1 MLSDL
6 NATMIDDASV
16 MSEVALPDGRDPNQN
31 AWLTLT
37 IRYSLN
43 FADSKNR
50 VAGVIVQQGTKFL
63 AKDSDNHLHPIV
75 DWDFNSQVRFQRA
88 FQRGESIW
96 NWQFVLITPQDYSAF
111 DVTSMAGAGWVVR
124 PNILCLFRLVSDASK
139 AHRRITVVRLDP
151 SITSAKT
158 FRSNVTLYDHL
169 DVWTPTLGHELGHAL
184 GMGHIKELLGDAQC
198 IADAKR
204 GVFPDRCYGETPV
217 EKANIM
223 GGGSAIYLNNAK
235 PWLDRIVAHTGRP
248 LAQWK
253 ATGMMNTPPRKIPL
267 GVSLVAQ
274 PGAF

>member
-1 MLSDL
+1 MRRAGMLSDL
-6 NATMIDDASV
+6 KATMIDDGFI

-50 VAGVIVQQGTKFL
+50 VAGVVVQQGTKFL

-151 SITSAKT
+151 S
-158 FRSNVTLYDHL
+158 
-169 DVWTPTLGHELGHAL
+169 
-184 GMGHIKELLGDAQC
+184 
-198 IADAKR
+198 
-204 GVFPDRCYGETPV
+204 
-217 EKANIM
+217 
-223 GGGSAIYLNNAK
+223 
-235 PWLDRIVAHTGRP
+235 
-248 LAQWK
+248 
-253 ATGMMNTPPRKIPL
+253 
-267 GVSLVAQ
+267 
-274 PGAF
+274 